1 MSKTFS
7 YDPSLDT
14 DRDWI
19 RWRTGDTDCD
29 DPLQW
34 DEEIDAAVAQAGNRS
49 EALLEVIDAILAKVA
64 RKVDSRMG
72 KLELSLSQLY
82 DRLRNLRD
90 EVDAEV
96 RRMIFASPR
105 MIAHKRSLK
114 ETQVLD
120 DDRVRP
126 AFRRNMNERE
136 PTDSDLVDE
145 RYYP

>member
-49 EALLEVIDAILAKVA
+49 EALLEVVDAILAKVA
-64 RKVDSRMG
+64 RKVDSKMG

-96 RRMIFASPR
+96 RRTIFASPR
-105 MIAHKRSLK
+105 MVAHKRSLK
-114 ETQVLD
+114 ETQILD